1 MRKIFTPVFILSLI
15 LFQSCDPDRIKG
27 PKENA
32 ASFREV
38 GEIILTGGETAA
50 EISAFDPR
58 TKKLFVTNAT
68 KPAIDVIDLSDPTN
82 PIFLEALRFSGGGV
96 NSVSVKDGLLAAA
109 IEAEVKTNPGKVLVW
124 NTEHLHDE
132 PVTVPVG
139 ALPDMVAFSDDGKFI
154 VTANEGESSEDNLVD
169 PNGSVSVI
177 EVKKNF
183 KVTTLDFSPFE
194 NQLSSLKQ
202 KGYRVFNAPTLAADT
217 EPEYVAIS
225 DDSKTAWVTL
235 QENNAVARI
244 NLVTK
249 SIEQISPLGF
259 KDHLLT
265 GNGLDPSDRDGAVT
279 HGKWPVQGMYL
290 PDGIAFFGKPFQPF
304 VITVNEGDSRIRPTS
319 DDALPP
325 TEEGDIY
332 NEEERIKDVDLD
344 PVAFPNADVLQAD
357 AAIGRLKITNTL
369 GDKDG
374 DRDYDNLYAFGARSF
389 SIWNGHSGKLIFD
402 SGSELEKFVLSQSP
416 SLYDDSRSDDKGAE
430 PENVTIGK
438 MGRYTV
444 GFIGLERADAV
455 VIVELSNPTSPVYLQ
470 VLHTGD
476 APEGV
481 LFVPATDSPNGKSIL
496 IVSAEGDGSVKIFQP
511 GM

>member
-1 MRKIFTPVFILSLI
+1 MRKIFTPVIILSLI
-15 LFQSCDPDRIKG
+15 LFESCDPDRIKG

-38 GEIILTGGETAA
+38 GEITLVGGETAA
-50 EISAFDPR
+50 EISAFDPK

-82 PIFLEALRFSGGGV
+82 PVYLEDLRFSGGGV

-109 IEAEVKTNPGKVLVW
+109 VEAEDKTNPGKVLVW
-124 NTEHLHDE
+124 KTDHLHDE
-132 PVTVPVG
+132 PVIIPVG
-139 ALPDMVAFSDDGKFI
+139 SLPDMVVFSDDGKFI
-154 VTANEGESSEDNLVD
+154 VTANEGEASEDNLTD
-169 PNGSVSVI
+169 PNGSVSII
-177 EVKKNF
+177 EVKRNF
-183 KVTTLDFSPFE
+183 KATTIDFTPFE
-194 NQLSSLKQ
+194 NQLASLKQ
-202 KGYRVFNAPTLAADT
+202 KGYRVFNAPSLAADT

-225 DDSKTAWVTL
+225 DDSRTAWVTL
-235 QENNAVARI
+235 QENNAIARI
-244 NLVTK
+244 DLMTK

-259 KDHLLT
+259 KNHLLS
-265 GNGLDPSDRDGAVT
+265 GNELDPSDKDGAVV
-279 HGKWPVQGMYL
+279 HGQWPVQGMYL
-290 PDGIAFFGKPFQPF
+290 PDGIAVFGKGFHQF
-304 VITVNEGDSRIRPTS
+304 LITANEGDSRIRPTN

-325 TEEGDIY
+325 NEEGDIF

-344 PVAFPNADVLQAD
+344 PVAFPNAAALQKD
-357 AAIGRLKITNTL
+357 ASIGRIKITNTL
-369 GDKDG
+369 GDTDG
-374 DRDYDNLYAFGARSF
+374 DGDFDNLHSFGARSF
-389 SIWNGHSGKLIFD
+389 SIWNGQSGKLVFD

-416 SLYDDSRSDDKGAE
+416 SMYDDSRSDDKGVE
-430 PENVTIGK
+430 PESVTVGK
-438 MGRYTV
+438 MGKYTV

-455 VIVELSNPTSPVYLQ
+455 VIVELSNPSSPVFLQ

-496 IVSAEGDGSVKIFQP
+496 IVSAEGDGTVKIFQP